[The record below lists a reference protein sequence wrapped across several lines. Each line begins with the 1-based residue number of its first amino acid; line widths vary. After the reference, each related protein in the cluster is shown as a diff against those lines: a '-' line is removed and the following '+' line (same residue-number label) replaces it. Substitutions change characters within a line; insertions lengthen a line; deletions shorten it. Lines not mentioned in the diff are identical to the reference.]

1 MFGQYP
7 ARATKLGETA
17 GIASAAVGVRV
28 ANRVSLRHTEA
39 MDYPQLLSSRS
50 FVGLTLPN
58 RIVMPPLVIWQAG
71 LDGLVTDEHVAHYR
85 RSAGPGLVIV
95 EATAVSPEGR
105 LAATQIGA
113 WNDGQTEGLARLAA
127 EIHRAGAVA
136 GIQIHHAG
144 GRTSAE
150 KNGGLPILVPSRTA
164 RTPAEAH
171 ELTDEEIQ
179 SIVDAFAAT
188 ARRCVEAGF
197 DLIEIHGAHGYLGSQ
212 FMAPSTNL
220 RTDRWGGSLENRC
233 RFLVECVRAV
243 RAAVGADGGVTAGRH
258 VVTAVRLGA
267 ADGAEPALA
276 VEEGCAAARLLVD
289 AGAELLHV
297 SNAGSMPAAAK
308 DARWSPTME
317 LARAVRGSLDGEVP
331 VIGVGGIK
339 TPDEAE
345 AVLAE
350 GVCDLVAVGRGMLAD
365 PEWAAKC
372 VAGRAEQIDR
382 CIDCK
387 PRCFHFTEPA
397 KCPPRQRRQR
407 WERLA

>member
-1 MFGQYP
+1 MNY
-7 ARATKLGETA
+7 A
-17 GIASAAVGVRV
+17 
-28 ANRVSLRHTEA
+28 
-39 MDYPQLLSSRS
+39 QLLSPRA
-50 FVGLTLPN
+50 VAGVEVPN

-71 LDGLVTDEHVAHYR
+71 LDGLVTEEHLAHYR

-113 WNDGQTEGLARLAA
+113 WHDGQTEGLFRLAEA
-127 EIHRAGAVA
+127 IHHSGASA

-150 KNGGLPILVPSRTA
+150 KNGGLPILVPSITA
-164 RTPAEAH
+164 KTPADAH
-171 ELTDEEIQ
+171 ELTEDQILG
-179 SIVDAFAAT
+179 IVTAFAAA

-212 FMAPSTNL
+212 FLAPSTNH

-233 RFLVECVRAV
+233 RFLVQCVTAV
-243 RAAVGADGGVTAGRH
+243 RSAVDAAAPGGGAGRP
-258 VVTAVRLGA
+258 VATAVRLGA
-267 ADGAEPALA
+267 ADGSDPRLT
-276 VEEGCAAARLLVD
+276 VEEGVKAARLLVD

-297 SNAGSMPAAAK
+297 SHAGSMPAVAK

-317 LARAVRGSLDGEVP
+317 LARAVRASLEGAVP

-339 TPDEAE
+339 TPTEAE
-345 AVLAE
+345 SAIAE
-350 GVCDLVAVGRGMLAD
+350 GVCDLVAVGRAMLAD

-372 VAGRAEQIDR
+372 VAGEADQINR

-387 PRCFHFTEPA
+387 PRCFHFTDPA
-397 KCPPRQRRQR
+397 KCPPRKRR
-407 WERLA
+407 EK

>member
-1 MFGQYP
+1 MSNTLRVP
-7 ARATKLGETA
+7 RSLVKPPDRATNREQVQRRTRL
-17 GIASAAVGVRV
+17 
-28 ANRVSLRHTEA
+28 ANTDGLRHTETMSYA
-39 MDYPQLLSSRS
+39 HLLSPCT
-50 FVGLTLPN
+50 VAGIAVPN

-113 WNDGQTEGLARLAA
+113 WHDGQTEGLARLAE

-150 KNGGLPILVPSRTA
+150 KNGRLPILVPSLTA
-164 RTPAEAH
+164 KTPAGAR
-171 ELTDEEIQ
+171 ELTDQEICD
-179 SIVDAFAAT
+179 IVDAFADA
-188 ARRCVEAGF
+188 ARRCVAAGF

-212 FMAPSTNL
+212 FLAPSANH

-243 RAAVGADGGVTAGRH
+243 RSAVQAAAGGRT

-267 ADGAEPALA
+267 ADGADPSLS
-276 VEEGCAAARLLVD
+276 VDEGCAAARLLVD

-297 SNAGSMPAAAK
+297 SNAGSMPAPLP

-317 LARAVRGSLDGEVP
+317 LARTVRRTLDGAVP

-339 TPDEAE
+339 TPKEAE

-350 GVCDLVAVGRGMLAD
+350 GVCDLVAAGRAMLAD
-365 PEWAAKC
+365 PGWAAKC
-372 VAGRAEQIDR
+372 VAGEADRIDL

-397 KCPPRQRRQR
+397 KCPPRRRAR
-407 WERLA
+407 ERASAG